1 MARILIIATVAAAV
15 AAVLVVSGSAA
26 GHAQRTLTFTLPPP
40 AARDQHQVV
49 VAPSGPSLGDQ
60 FIVAG
65 SLRRHGQLF
74 GRALTLCEFNDATF
88 QGQQCIVTLVL
99 RNGTIAAHTGGL
111 DRRLPHAPPPGA
123 DDVLAVTGG
132 TGSYAGANGTISVRH
147 GRHADTLTVSL
158 EE

>member
-1 MARILIIATVAAAV
+1 MARILIIATAAAAV
-15 AAVLVVSGSAA
+15 AAVLVSGSAA

-40 AARDQHQVV
+40 AARDQKQVDV
-49 VAPSGPSLGDQ
+49 PPSGPSLGDQ

-99 RNGTIAAHTGGL
+99 RNGTITAHTGGL

-132 TGSYAGANGTISVRH
+132 TGGYEGANGTISIRH
-147 GRHADTLTVSL
+147 GRRAETLTVNL
-158 EE
+158 VE